1 MNFLRIVFFDRLI
14 RGDPVRHKVKISQ
27 IVFVKP
33 QDTVDATAYDTGS
46 IRLDV
51 YAEDAQKELRY
62 LHLQLRPV

>member
-27 IVFVKP
+27 IVYVKP

-46 IRLDV
+46 DV
-51 YAEDAQKELRY
+51 YVEDAQKELRY

>member
-33 QDTVDATAYDTGS
+33 QDTVDAIAYDTGS
-46 IRLDV
+46 DV
-51 YAEDAQKELRY
+51 YVEDAQKELRY